1 MPDYYGKSNPDVLN
15 AYIMLIRLRHD
26 LYLRWQDT
34 GIFPDEPGVS
44 EALNGHSN
52 YWAEQLR
59 EGRMLF
65 GGGMEGEF
73 WDNVAMIVF
82 SADSLEEAETIVNN
96 DPAVKSYVF
105 QAQVRPF
112 RVNTITNKFCGA

>member
-1 MPDYYGKSNPDVLN
+1 MYGKSNPDVLD

-34 GIFPDEPGVS
+34 GIFPEEPGVS
-44 EALNGHSN
+44 EALSGHST

-59 EGRMLF
+59 AGRMLF
-65 GGGMEGEF
+65 GGGMEGDF

-82 SADSLEEAETIVNN
+82 SADSPEEAELIVKN
-96 DPAVKSYVF
+96 DPAVKAYVF

-112 RVNTITNKFCGA
+112 RVNTITNKFCGE

>member
-1 MPDYYGKSNPDVLN
+1 MSNQYDNANPDVLN

-34 GIFPDEPGVS
+34 GIFPDDPDVH
-44 EALNGHSN
+44 EALDGHST

-59 EGRMLF
+59 DGRMLF
-65 GGGMEGEF
+65 GGGMEGDF

-82 SADSLEEAETIVNN
+82 SAASLEEAEEIVKN
-96 DPAVKSYVF
+96 DPAVGAYVF

-112 RVNTITNKFCGA
+112 RVNTITNKFCGV